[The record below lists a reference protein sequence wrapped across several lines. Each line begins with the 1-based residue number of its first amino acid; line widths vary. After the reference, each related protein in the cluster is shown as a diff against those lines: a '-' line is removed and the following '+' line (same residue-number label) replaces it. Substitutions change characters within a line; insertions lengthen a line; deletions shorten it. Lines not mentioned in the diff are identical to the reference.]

1 MELVYA
7 WLRAVGYPQGGIDW
21 LRQHRGPTIMV
32 LALLAWIPVI
42 VLGWLVQLLFS
53 GL

>member
-1 MELVYA
+1 
-7 WLRAVGYPQGGIDW
+7 
-21 LRQHRGPTIMV
+21 MV

-42 VLGWLVQLLFS
+42 VLGWLVQLMFS